1 MAEKFNSF
9 GDLGKAQ
16 GITPSAPPPNRPGG
30 PPQGPA
36 PTAGNTLEADFFE
49 PGFDYVKKA
58 ENVMASLQ
66 AIDKWS
72 KKMTFG
78 NFTTSKIRNILSLT
92 SELGNRIMQVKEPE
106 LSEELADKIRYIKVR
121 LAYEAGREQD
131 VKKFLEKSSLLDITG
146 MIGRDKKRYARFE
159 KYLEALVAF
168 HRYLGGKD

>member
-1 MAEKFNSF
+1 MAERFNSF

-16 GITPSAPPPNRPGG
+16 GITPASPPPSRPGG
-30 PPQGPA
+30 GPQGPA
-36 PTAGNTLEADFFE
+36 PTAGSALEADFFE

-58 ENVMASLQ
+58 EKVMASLQ
-66 AIDKWS
+66 TIDKWGN
-72 KKMTFG
+72 KTFG

-92 SELGNRIMQVKEPE
+92 SELGNRITQVKEAE
-106 LSEELADKIRYIKVR
+106 LPEELADKIRYIKVR

-146 MIGRDKKRYARFE
+146 MIGRDKKCYARFE
-159 KYLEALVAF
+159 KYLEALVAY